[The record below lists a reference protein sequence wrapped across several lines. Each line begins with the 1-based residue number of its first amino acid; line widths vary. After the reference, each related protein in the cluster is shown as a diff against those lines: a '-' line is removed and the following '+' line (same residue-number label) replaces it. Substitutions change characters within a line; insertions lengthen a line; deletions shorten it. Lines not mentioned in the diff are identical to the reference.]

1 MRSFVPFVCLACAG
15 CASTVV
21 EPGHRGLYFDKG
33 GLHHEVLNPGR
44 YRVGVYSRVD
54 DFDITY
60 STRKEEVKTTSSEG
74 LQLELRLAV
83 IFRPIQ
89 SELYELDTEIGPN
102 FYDEVIGPEFRS
114 AARGVFARHSYLD
127 LQKMNEKIEDEVE
140 HELRRRTAGKH
151 IEISSVTLEGIG
163 YAPEIAAAV
172 RSKLVGEQEA
182 LRQKAALEAEALKR
196 KLEIEHKAEQDKL
209 SAEAA
214 VLEKRNERRIAEEE
228 AALAKV
234 QAEAEAQTR
243 IVRAKA
249 EAEERTMLAKAAAA
263 ERKAEAQ
270 ALTPL
275 SVMMHG
281 YDALAQLAG
290 GNTTILLGDW
300 SKVPSFLFPR
310 GGFLRGSA
318 DLYDTPSGGGGG
330 APRSR

>member
-1 MRSFVPFVCLACAG
+1 MRPFMVLVCLACAG
-15 CASTVV
+15 CGSAVV
-21 EPGHRGLYFDKG
+21 EPGHRGLYFDRG
-33 GLHHEVLNPGR
+33 GLRHEVLNPGR

-60 STRKEEVKTTSSEG
+60 STRKEEIKTTSAEG
-74 LQLELRLAV
+74 LTLDLRVAV

-89 SELYELDTEIGPN
+89 SELYELDTEIGQAY
-102 FYDEVIGPEFRS
+102 YDEVIGPEFRS

-151 IEISSVTLEGIG
+151 IEISSVTLEAIG

-172 RSKLVGEQEA
+172 RAKLVGEQEA

-209 SAEAA
+209 SSQAA
-214 VLEKRNERRIAEEE
+214 VLEKQNARLVAEQQ
-228 AALAKV
+228 AALDRV
-234 QAEAEAQTR
+234 QAEAEAATR
-243 IVRAKA
+243 ITRAKG
-249 EAEERTMLAKAAAA
+249 EAEERTLLARAAAA
-263 ERKAEAQ
+263 ERKAEAA

-300 SKVPSFLFPR
+300 SKVPNFLFPR
-310 GGFLRGSA
+310 GGLGRGVA
-318 DLYDTPSGGGGG
+318 DVYDAPAGGGG
-330 APRSR
+330 APRSK